1 MHKQCQILDWG
12 SMSYFGGIRL
22 NYVSKS
28 YPNLMS
34 CNYVQRW
41 MSFNKMLQQYL
52 FFPLLLLD
60 VCSMIFVS
68 FAVAGCLQYFSFL
81 CSCWMLAVWFFFP
94 LQLLDACSMIFLS
107 FAVDLC
113 SMIFLSFAVVG
124 CLQCDFSFLCSCWM
138 FAVWFFSFSW
148 WMFAVWFF
156 FLCSCWMFAVFFFPL
171 QLLDVCSMI
180 FVFFWFTCNLLLCI
194 FHWALLALF
203 EVLML
208 LVNMMIFSAIHRWL
222 MYSSSINIPYVDQ
235 SRFQNTHSRQTMNC
249 WCCHVGL
256 LFLFWRISSLL

>member
-34 CNYVQRW
+34 CNYVQHW

-94 LQLLDACSMIFLS
+94 LQLLDDCSMIFLS
-107 FAVDLC
+107 FAVDVC
-113 SMIFLSFAVVG
+113 SMIFLSFAVAG
-124 CLQCDFSFLCSCWM
+124 CLQYDFFLSVDGCLQYDFFSFVVVECLQYDFSFLCSCWM
-138 FAVWFFSFSW
+138 FAVWFLFSFDSRVTYF
-148 WMFAVWFF
+148 FAFF
-156 FLCSCWMFAVFFFPL
+156 IEL
-171 QLLDVCSMI
+171 
-180 FVFFWFTCNLLLCI
+180 
-194 FHWALLALF
+194 
-203 EVLML
+203 
-208 LVNMMIFSAIHRWL
+208 
-222 MYSSSINIPYVDQ
+222 Y
-235 SRFQNTHSRQTMNC
+235 
-249 WCCHVGL
+249 
-256 LFLFWRISSLL
+256 

>member
-68 FAVAGCLQYFSFL
+68 FAVVGCLQYFSFI
-81 CSCWMLAVWFFFP
+81 CSCWMFAVWFFFP

-107 FAVDLC
+107 FAVVRCLQYDFSFLC
-113 SMIFLSFAVVG
+113 SG
-124 CLQCDFSFLCSCWM
+124 CLQYDFSFLCSCWM
-138 FAVWFFSFSW
+138 FAVWFF
-148 WMFAVWFF
+148 
-156 FLCSCWMFAVFFFPL
+156 FPL

-180 FVFFWFTCNLLLCI
+180 FFFQ
-194 FHWALLALF
+194 
-203 EVLML
+203 LMD
-208 LVNMMIFSAIHRWL
+208 VCSMIFFPL
-222 MYSSSINIPYVDQ
+222 
-235 SRFQNTHSRQTMNC
+235 
-249 WCCHVGL
+249 
-256 LFLFWRISSLL
+256 

>member
-68 FAVAGCLQYFSFL
+68 FAVVGCLQYFSF
-81 CSCWMLAVWFFFP
+81 
-94 LQLLDACSMIFLS
+94 I
-107 FAVDLC
+107 
-113 SMIFLSFAVVG
+113 
-124 CLQCDFSFLCSCWM
+124 CSCWM

-156 FLCSCWMFAVFFFPL
+156 FLCSCWMFAVWFFFPL

-180 FVFFWFTCNLLLCI
+180 FIFFWFTCNLLLCI

-203 EVLML
+203 EVLTL